1 MRLERAGIKSIEDDR
16 RDSLE
21 ELEGI
26 RSISDLLSLVAAFR
40 VETRSKDN
48 SGCSAVDLST
58 ADS

>member
-1 MRLERAGIKSIEDDR
+1 MRLERAGIKIIEEDR

-26 RSISDLLSLVAAFR
+26 MSILDLLSLVAAFR
-40 VETRSKDN
+40 VETRSKAN
-48 SGCSAVDLST
+48 SECSAVDLST